1 MPTPFSVTPDSAAS
15 FCFAITPADSALKQP
30 ARALYVGGSGN
41 VRIKDGAG
49 GDVTFVN
56 VASGTILPVMATQVY
71 STNTTATNIIGL
83 V

>member
-15 FCFAITPADSALKQP
+15 FCFSITPADSLLQQP
-30 ARALYVGGSGN
+30 ARALYIGGTGN

-49 GDVTFVN
+49 GDVTFNN
-56 VASGTILPVMATQVY
+56 VAAGSILPVMATQVY